1 MGEINSLKLRDYQ
14 RVIYPYL
21 YETLS
26 KNDYCILVTTT
37 GTGKSFLTIKYLLD
51 LKNKSLN
58 NNFKFMLIVPTHV
71 IRKGWEK
78 NLSAVGIEPSLYSI
92 ITYNTFI
99 NICRSEMSEHFL
111 DYDCFIFDEV
121 HHAGSKTRNDIIYN
135 FIHNH
140 KGKKLGL
147 TADPIRYSDSGR
159 DMSII
164 LFDGNIVYG
173 YDLSEAIKLRIL
185 PKFKYYCGVLG
196 IPEWINKHKKYIGKR
211 IDPLLLQKL
220 NVCIQEQG
228 TVADI
233 LHRSMP
239 PGVRKGIIFCSDISE
254 IPICQKLVESAYPK
268 AKYFVINSK
277 KSPIYNKKMLDEF
290 DNCKTT
296 CFLLSVNMV
305 NEGIHL
311 HNINTLIMFRKTS
324 VPTVFYQQIGR
335 AMSGQDMGYYQ
346 DEDGHDIAVFDFVCN
361 SVNLHFSELFE
372 IESIREEGSGISR
385 LNSNNSNLPFI
396 LQDTVGLDILNV
408 LEEIKYYLDDSWTK
422 EEESIIKQYYITEQK
437 RITSRLPNRTWRA
450 IKVKASRMNIK
461 IELSWTEKEIE
472 ILKNN
477 VGMSPL
483 EIQSL
488 LPYSRSVG
496 AINKK
501 RQELQLVQKR
511 KVWSLKETNF
521 LRDNYKNGIEFLL
534 NSDTLERWD
543 EKSIRTKL
551 KKMGL
556 AIAYRPWSEED
567 RKYLLMNFNKLSK
580 EVLCDVLDRSYDSI
594 KSEYQRLIKKL
605 A

>member
-51 LKNKSLN
+51 LKKESSN
-58 NNFKFMLIVPTHV
+58 NDFKFMLVVPTHV

-78 NLSAVGIEPSLYSI
+78 NLSDVNIDSSSYRI
-92 ITYNTFI
+92 ITYNSFI
-99 NICRSEMSEHFL
+99 NLCKRELSEDYFL

-135 FIHNH
+135 FIHNK

-147 TADPIRYSDSGR
+147 TADPVRYSDSGR
-159 DMSII
+159 DISVI

-196 IPEWINKHKKYIGKR
+196 IPEWLNRHKKYIGKR
-211 IDPLLLQKL
+211 VDPSLLKKL
-220 NVCIQEQG
+220 DVCIQKQG

-254 IPICQKLVESAYPK
+254 IPICQRLVESAYPK

-277 KSPIYNKKMLDEF
+277 KSRIYNKKMLDEY

-335 AMSGQDMGYYQ
+335 AMSGQNIGYYQ
-346 DEDGHDIAVFDFVCN
+346 DEEGHDIAVFDFVCN
-361 SVNLHFSELFE
+361 SVNLHLSDLFE
-372 IESIREEGSGISR
+372 IESIREEGTGR
-385 LNSNNSNLPFI
+385 LGLNNNQNLPFI
-396 LQDTVGLDILNV
+396 LQDTVALDILNI
-408 LEEIKYYLDDSWTK
+408 LDEIKYSLDDTWTK
-422 EEESIIKQYYITEQK
+422 EEESIIKKYYITEQK
-437 RITSRLPNRTWRA
+437 RITSRLPNRTWKA

-461 IELSWTEKEIE
+461 IELSWTDKEIE

-477 VGMSPL
+477 INMPL
-483 EIQSL
+483 IDIQSL
-488 LPYSRSVG
+488 LPYSRTLG

-511 KVWSLKETNF
+511 KLWSLKETEF
-521 LRDNYKNGIEFLL
+521 LRNNHKYGMQFLL
-534 NSDTLERWD
+534 NSDDLKRWD
-543 EKSIRTKL
+543 ENSIRTKL

-556 AIAYRPWSEED
+556 NTTYRPWSEEE
-567 RKYLLMNFNKLSK
+567 REYLLINFNKLSK
-580 EVLCDVLDRSYDSI
+580 EVLSNVLGRSYDSI
-594 KSEYQRLIKKL
+594 KSEYQRLMKKL

>member
-51 LKNKSLN
+51 LKNELSNK
-58 NNFKFMLIVPTHV
+58 NFKFMLVVPTHV

-78 NLSAVGIEPSLYSI
+78 NLNAVNIDSSSYNI
-92 ITYNTFI
+92 ITYNSFI
-99 NICRSEMSEHFL
+99 NLYKREMSEDYFL

-121 HHAGSKTRNDIIYN
+121 HHAGSKTRNDIIYK
-135 FIHNH
+135 FIHNN

-185 PKFKYYCGVLG
+185 PRFKYYCGVLG

-211 IDPLLLQKL
+211 IDPLLLHKL

-239 PGVRKGIIFCSDISE
+239 PGVRKGIVFCSDISE
-254 IPICQKLVESAYPK
+254 IPICQRLVESAYPE

-277 KSPIYNKKMLDEF
+277 KSRIYNKKMLDEY

-335 AMSGQDMGYYQ
+335 AMSGQDIGYYQ

-361 SVNLHFSELFE
+361 SANLHLSDLFE
-372 IESIREEGSGISR
+372 IESIREDGAGKSV
-385 LNSNNSNLPFI
+385 LNSNNLFPFI
-396 LQDTVGLDILNV
+396 LQDTVALDILNI
-408 LEEIKYYLDDSWTK
+408 LDEIKYSLDNTWTK
-422 EEESIIKQYYITEQK
+422 EEETIIKKYYITEQK
-437 RITSRLPNRTWRA
+437 RITSRLPNRTWKA

-461 IELSWTEKEIE
+461 IELSWTDKEIE

-477 VGMSPL
+477 INMPL
-483 EIQSL
+483 IEIQKL
-488 LPYSRSVG
+488 LPYSRTIG

-511 KVWSLKETNF
+511 KLWSLEETEF
-521 LRDNYKNGIEFLL
+521 LRKNYKNGMEFLL
-534 NSDTLERWD
+534 NSDILKRWD
-543 EKSIRTKL
+543 ERSIRTKL

-556 AIAYRPWSEED
+556 AITYRPWSEEE
-567 RKYLLMNFNKLSK
+567 RAYLLMNFNKLPK
-580 EVLCDVLDRSYDSI
+580 KVLSDTLERSYDSI

>member
-51 LKNKSLN
+51 LKNELSNK
-58 NNFKFMLIVPTHV
+58 NFKFMLVVPTHV

-78 NLSAVGIEPSLYSI
+78 NLNAVNIDSSSYNI
-92 ITYNTFI
+92 ITYNSFI
-99 NICRSEMSEHFL
+99 NLYKREMSEDYFL

-121 HHAGSKTRNDIIYN
+121 HHAGSKTRNDIIYK
-135 FIHNH
+135 FIHNN

-185 PKFKYYCGVLG
+185 PRFKYYCGVLG

-211 IDPLLLQKL
+211 IDPLLLHKL

-239 PGVRKGIIFCSDISE
+239 PGVRKGIVFCSDISE
-254 IPICQKLVESAYPK
+254 IPICQRLVESAYPE

-277 KSPIYNKKMLDEF
+277 KSRIYNKKMLDEY

-335 AMSGQDMGYYQ
+335 AMSGQDIGYYQ

-361 SVNLHFSELFE
+361 SANLHLSDLFE
-372 IESIREEGSGISR
+372 IESIREDGAGKSV
-385 LNSNNSNLPFI
+385 LNSNNLFPFI
-396 LQDTVGLDILNV
+396 LQDTVALDILNI
-408 LEEIKYYLDDSWTK
+408 LDEIKYSLDNTWTK
-422 EEESIIKQYYITEQK
+422 EEETIIKKYYITEQK
-437 RITSRLPNRTWRA
+437 RITSRLPNRTWKA

-461 IELSWTEKEIE
+461 IELSWTDKEIE

-477 VGMSPL
+477 INMTL
-483 EIQSL
+483 IEIQKL
-488 LPYSRSVG
+488 LPYSRTIG

-511 KVWSLKETNF
+511 KLWSLEETEF
-521 LRDNYKNGIEFLL
+521 LRKNYKNGMEFLL
-534 NSDTLERWD
+534 NSDILKRWD
-543 EKSIRTKL
+543 ERSIRTKL

-556 AIAYRPWSEED
+556 AITYRPWSEEE
-567 RKYLLMNFNKLSK
+567 RAYLLMNFNKLPK
-580 EVLCDVLDRSYDSI
+580 KVLSDTLERSYDSI

>member
-51 LKNKSLN
+51 LKNELSNK
-58 NNFKFMLIVPTHV
+58 NFKFMLVVPTHV

-78 NLSAVGIEPSLYSI
+78 NLNAVNIDSSSYNI
-92 ITYNTFI
+92 ITYNSFI
-99 NICRSEMSEHFL
+99 NLYKREMSEDYFL

-121 HHAGSKTRNDIIYN
+121 HHAGSKTRNDIIYK
-135 FIHNH
+135 FIHNN

-185 PKFKYYCGVLG
+185 PRFKYYCGVLG

-211 IDPLLLQKL
+211 IDPLLLHKL

-239 PGVRKGIIFCSDISE
+239 PGVRKGIVFCSDISE
-254 IPICQKLVESAYPK
+254 IPICQRLVESAYPE

-277 KSPIYNKKMLDEF
+277 KSRIYNKKMLDEY

-335 AMSGQDMGYYQ
+335 AMSGQDIGYYQ

-361 SVNLHFSELFE
+361 SANLHLSDLFE
-372 IESIREEGSGISR
+372 IESIREDGAGKSV
-385 LNSNNSNLPFI
+385 LNSNNLFPFI
-396 LQDTVGLDILNV
+396 LQDTVALDILNI
-408 LEEIKYYLDDSWTK
+408 LDEIKYSLDNTWTK
-422 EEESIIKQYYITEQK
+422 EEETIIKKYYITEQK
-437 RITSRLPNRTWRA
+437 RITSRLPNRTWKA

-461 IELSWTEKEIE
+461 IELSWTDKEIE

-477 VGMSPL
+477 INMPL
-483 EIQSL
+483 IEIQKL
-488 LPYSRSVG
+488 LPYSRTIG

-511 KVWSLKETNF
+511 KLWSLEETEF
-521 LRDNYKNGIEFLL
+521 LRKNYKNGMEFLL
-534 NSDTLERWD
+534 NSDILKRWD
-543 EKSIRTKL
+543 ERSIRTKL
-551 KKMGL
+551 KKMCL
-556 AIAYRPWSEED
+556 AITYRPWSEEE
-567 RKYLLMNFNKLSK
+567 RAYLLMNFNKLPK
-580 EVLCDVLDRSYDSI
+580 KVLSDTLERSYDSI